1 MFVPNAHDFMVVSF
15 VFFVAGGI
23 KGVLGMGLPTVA
35 MGLLGLLMPVAEGAA
50 LLFLPSL
57 ITNLWQMSRG
67 GHLRALAWRL
77 WPMMA
82 GVCAGM
88 WLGRGWMSAPAG
100 NAMLWL
106 GLCLVAY
113 ALAGLAGLHLPQPRA
128 RHEAAASGVVGCL
141 TGLLTAAT
149 GVFVLPAVPYLQAL
163 GLKKDEM
170 AQALGLSFTVSTLA
184 LAVTL
189 TSSRHLNAD
198 SATQSLLML
207 LPAVVGMWLGQALRD
222 ELSQESFRTWL
233 MGGLLALG
241 VWLVWQGL

>member
-1 MFVPNAHDFMVVSF
+1 MFVPHVHDFMAVSF
-15 VFFVAGGI
+15 VFFVAGGV

-35 MGLLGLLMPVAEGAA
+35 MGLLGLMMPVAEGAA

-57 ITNLWQMSRG
+57 ITNLWQMARG
-67 GHLRALAWRL
+67 GHLRALARRL

-88 WLGRGWMSAPAG
+88 WLGRDWMSAPAG

-106 GLCLVAY
+106 GSCLVAY
-113 ALAGLAGLHLPQPRA
+113 ALAGLAGLHLPQPPA
-128 RHEAAASGVVGCL
+128 RHELGASALVGSL

-149 GVFVLPAVPYLQAL
+149 GVFVLPAVPWLQAL
-163 GLKKDEM
+163 GLKKNEM
-170 AQALGLSFTVSTLA
+170 SQALGLSFTVSTLA
-184 LAVTL
+184 LAATL
-189 TSSRHLNAD
+189 SSSRHLNAD

-207 LPAVVGMWLGQALRD
+207 LPALVGMWLGQNLRD
-222 ELSQESFRTWL
+222 ELSQESFRAWL

-241 VWLVWQGL
+241 AWLIWRGF